1 MPSSPPR
8 GPMSRFVEVEIDQT
22 VCGHKGEPGMA
33 LNVCCSLLPGH
44 DPPHFMEPP
53 VGSTEVG
60 YHWYEHVPNTN
71 YYVQRDPWE
80 NGVED

>member
-1 MPSSPPR
+1 
-8 GPMSRFVEVEIDQT
+8 
-22 VCGHKGEPGMA
+22 MA